1 MLYTPVYLH
10 ILFLLVMAYATI
22 KMKSNTVRECAMN
35 TSQQPKQ
42 SLVGLLWDTLRLS
55 IRLLWKSSTNPVL
68 PVLQRQQALAVL
80 GLPPHATPHQIKHRY
95 RTLSKKYHPD
105 LAADPQQIH
114 RLSAAS
120 DLFIKKQTAHSQC
133 TNPFETAHS

>member
-1 MLYTPVYLH
+1 MAAYLH
-10 ILFLLVMAYATI
+10 IHFLPVMVYATI

-80 GLPPHATPHQIKHRY
+80 GLPPHATPQQIKHRY
-95 RTLSKKYHPD
+95 RTLAKKYHPD
-105 LAADPQQIH
+105 LGGDPQQMQ
-114 RLSAAS
+114 RLSAAYE
-120 DLFIKKQTAHSQC
+120 LLMKEQTVH
-133 TNPFETAHS
+133 

>member
-1 MLYTPVYLH
+1 
-10 ILFLLVMAYATI
+10 
-22 KMKSNTVRECAMN
+22 MN

-80 GLPPHATPHQIKHRY
+80 GLPPHATPQQIKHRY
-95 RTLSKKYHPD
+95 RTLAKKYHPD
-105 LAADPQQIH
+105 LGGDPQQMQ
-114 RLSAAS
+114 RLSAAYE
-120 DLFIKKQTAHSQC
+120 LLMKEQTVH
-133 TNPFETAHS
+133 